1 MENAAPNL
9 STAQE
14 PATTG
19 THHARRQRPER
30 ALLQQSGVVPVHF
43 AISLHTADYLRQG
56 GRGGGRTR
64 QVSAALSSSL
74 SSTTST
80 TNRHWQAGGSV
91 PLSLHRTPR

>member
-56 GRGGGRTR
+56 GRGGGAR
-64 QVSAALSSSL
+64 VK
-74 SSTTST
+74 
-80 TNRHWQAGGSV
+80 
-91 PLSLHRTPR
+91 